1 MQIAKVRN
9 FKLLFNLTGNHIM
22 NTKNILAAAALSLI
36 GALSANSVLASEV
49 TNFNDTPSTASRASV
64 KAELVRA
71 RIAGELNN
79 TAQTYGSF
87 DSKTFT
93 SQLRRA
99 GVRTEAVMAV
109 HQHSFNEL
117 YVGA

>member
-1 MQIAKVRN
+1 
-9 FKLLFNLTGNHIM
+9 M
-22 NTKNILAAAALSLI
+22 NTKHILAAAALSLI

-49 TNFNDTPSTASRASV
+49 TEFKDTPSTASRASV
-64 KAELVRA
+64 KAELARA

-87 DSKTFT
+87 DSNTFT

-99 GVRTEAVMAV
+99 DVRTEAMMAV
-109 HQHSFNEL
+109 HQHSSNEL

>member
-1 MQIAKVRN
+1 
-9 FKLLFNLTGNHIM
+9 M
-22 NTKNILAAAALSLI
+22 NKKHILAAAALSLI
-36 GALSANSVLASEV
+36 GALSANTVLASEV
-49 TNFNDTPSTASRASV
+49 TEFKDTPSTASRASV
-64 KAELVRA
+64 KAELARA
-71 RIAGELNN
+71 QTAGELNN

-87 DSKTFT
+87 DSKPFS

-99 GVRTEAVMAV
+99 EVRTEAVMAV